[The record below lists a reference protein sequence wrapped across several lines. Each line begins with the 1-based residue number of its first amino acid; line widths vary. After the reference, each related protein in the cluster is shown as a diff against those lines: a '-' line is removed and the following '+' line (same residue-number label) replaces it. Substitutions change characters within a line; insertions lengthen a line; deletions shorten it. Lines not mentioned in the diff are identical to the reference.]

1 MNDAVIPEL
10 ELLAFSVLSGALCFF
25 GYDLLLVLRIFF
37 KRAVILEKAEDIL
50 YWLAASV
57 LVFSVIY
64 EKNSG
69 IIRGYSIAGMLAGML
84 FYRGAAKER
93 LTQAAQKR
101 SDRIKNWFR
110 RKIEP
115 IQKKKREL
123 QNKRKQS
130 KIEKKEQRRGRRQE
144 KKEKAKREANKR
156 KAEKRKAEERE
167 AEKGKTGE
175 GKASKKKAENRE
187 AEKRKAEK
195 RKAPKKK
202 AEKKG

>member
-10 ELLAFSVLSGALCFF
+10 ELLAFSILSGALCFL

-50 YWLAASV
+50 YWLIASV

-84 FYRGAAKER
+84 LYRAVAKER
-93 LTQAAQKR
+93 MTQAAQKR
-101 SDRIKNWFR
+101 SDSIRKWFR
-110 RKIEP
+110 KKLEP

-123 QNKRKQS
+123 QNKRKHD
-130 KIEKKEQRRGRRQE
+130 KMRKREQRRGRKQE
-144 KKEKAKREANKR
+144 KRKQRESGKQ
-156 KAEKRKAEERE
+156 EKRKA
-167 AEKGKTGE
+167 T
-175 GKASKKKAENRE
+175 KKKE
-187 AEKRKAEK
+187 
-195 RKAPKKK
+195 KKK
-202 AEKKG
+202 G